1 MEEKMTVENVVSLGT
16 PQEKAKI
23 EGRWRSAVSLTFAS
37 MMDNNEGT
45 GFITSMFPLIR
56 AQLGMSL
63 GMLGW
68 ITALPKIMAVIFGP
82 FWASIGRKYSRKK
95 VLIFVTGIWGL
106 WAIAIGF
113 AQNVTQL
120 VIFLI
125 ISLIGASASMPLMQE
140 LLMDLFGDEE
150 RGRAM
155 SFVFGL
161 SGVFMLPV
169 LVINAWLSG
178 MDSGWRY
185 GFYGAGVLSAL
196 SGLLIWFFL
205 KDPGRGASDGVQQK
219 EALQESY
226 GLVKWS
232 EVKELFKVKTFVL
245 MLVQRVLSGHLLMG
259 SMGIV
264 YMTDVLGFD
273 LQTAN
278 LMMMPYMV
286 GSFGSLAFGYIGDWI
301 HRKHSKY
308 GRIATIQFLQGMY
321 VIIAFFGTQLCYD
334 SFVIY
339 GVLFFLM
346 GFFASSNMYVNRP
359 IVASVIKPELRG
371 TAFALFVSV
380 FESIAWAIFNVSAGQ
395 IGERIG
401 LKPVFLTVL
410 VIIMA
415 VNTVFI
421 SFIYKPYEHDVKALK
436 AGLAARS

>member
-1 MEEKMTVENVVSLGT
+1 MNHSIRLFYFFNQGEEKMGVENVVSSGA
-16 PQEKAKI
+16 PQEKPKI
-23 EGRWRSAVSLTFAS
+23 EGRWRSALSLTFAS
-37 MMDNNEGT
+37 IMDNNEGT

-68 ITALPKIMAVIFGP
+68 ITSLPKIMAVFFGP

-155 SFVFGL
+155 SLVFGL
-161 SGVFMLPV
+161 SGVFMLPMLGV
-169 LVINAWLSG
+169 NAWLSG

-185 GFYGAGVLSAL
+185 GFYGAGVLSAI
-196 SGLLIWFFL
+196 SGLLIWIFL

-232 EVKELFKVKTFVL
+232 AVKELFKV
-245 MLVQRVLSGHLLMG
+245 
-259 SMGIV
+259 
-264 YMTDVLGFD
+264 
-273 LQTAN
+273 
-278 LMMMPYMV
+278 
-286 GSFGSLAFGYIGDWI
+286 
-301 HRKHSKY
+301 
-308 GRIATIQFLQGMY
+308 
-321 VIIAFFGTQLCYD
+321 
-334 SFVIY
+334 
-339 GVLFFLM
+339 
-346 GFFASSNMYVNRP
+346 
-359 IVASVIKPELRG
+359 
-371 TAFALFVSV
+371 
-380 FESIAWAIFNVSAGQ
+380 
-395 IGERIG
+395 
-401 LKPVFLTVL
+401 
-410 VIIMA
+410 
-415 VNTVFI
+415 
-421 SFIYKPYEHDVKALK
+421 
-436 AGLAARS
+436 

>member
-1 MEEKMTVENVVSLGT
+1 MGVENVVSSGA
-16 PQEKAKI
+16 PQEKPKI
-23 EGRWRSAVSLTFAS
+23 EGRWRSALSLTFAS
-37 MMDNNEGT
+37 IMDNNEGT

-56 AQLGMSL
+56 AQLGMSF

-68 ITALPKIMAVIFGP
+68 ITSLPKIMAVFFGP

-155 SFVFGL
+155 SLVFGL
-161 SGVFMLPV
+161 SGVFMLPMLGV
-169 LVINAWLSG
+169 NAWLSG

-185 GFYGAGVLSAL
+185 GFYGAGVLSAI
-196 SGLLIWFFL
+196 SGLLIWIFL

-278 LMMMPYMV
+278 LMMMPFMA
-286 GSFGSLAFGYIGDWI
+286 GSLGGMLAFGYIGDWI
-301 HRKHSKY
+301 HRKHPKY

-321 VIIAFFGTQLCYD
+321 VIIAFFGTQLHYD
-334 SFVIY
+334 NLVIY

-346 GFFASSNMYVNRP
+346 GFFASSNMSVNRP

-380 FESIAWAIFNVSAGQ
+380 FESIAWAIFNVAAGQ
-395 IGERIG
+395 IGERVG

-436 AGLAARS
+436 AELAARS